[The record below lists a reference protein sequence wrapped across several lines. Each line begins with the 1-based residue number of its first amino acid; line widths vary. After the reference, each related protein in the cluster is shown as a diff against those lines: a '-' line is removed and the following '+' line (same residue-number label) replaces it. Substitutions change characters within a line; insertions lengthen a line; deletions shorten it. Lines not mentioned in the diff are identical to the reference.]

1 MKSEEQQ
8 LILRAQSG
16 SREAFTL
23 LVERYQDRLLRFLA
37 LRSGIYQDAED
48 ALQGALL
55 NAWRYLPSYDARW
68 AFSTWLYRIGLRE
81 LAAPQP
87 GRVALDDSMLVSQDA
102 LPGVEIAN
110 IWRLAAK
117 LLTPDARSAL
127 WLRYGEDASIREIAD
142 IMARS
147 TAWVKVSLM
156 RSRRA
161 LSAAVT
167 EEMVA

>member
-1 MKSEEQQ
+1 MISDEQQ
-8 LILRAQSG
+8 LIARAQAG
-16 SREAFTL
+16 SREAFTT
-23 LVERYQDRLLRFLA
+23 LVERYQDRLLRFLV
-37 LRSGIYQDAED
+37 LRSGVYHDAED

-55 NAWRYLPSYDARW
+55 NAWRYLPSYDKRW
-68 AFSTWLYRIGLRE
+68 AFSTWLYRIALRE
-81 LAAPQP
+81 IEAPQP
-87 GRVALDDSMLVSQDA
+87 GRVALDESMLVSNET
-102 LPGVEIAN
+102 LPGVEAQN
-110 IWRLAAK
+110 IWRLATK

-142 IMARS
+142 VMARS
-147 TAWVKVSLM
+147 SAWVKVSLM